1 MVLVARTAARLG
13 EALGG
18 AGGAVGLVPTMGALH
33 DGHLA
38 LVRRAR
44 RECGVVVA
52 SLFINPTQFGA
63 GEDFERYPRDE
74 ERDLRLFGENG
85 VDIVYAPTVAEMYPE
100 GPAVSI
106 AASEL
111 AQGLCG
117 AVRPGHFDGV
127 ATVVARLL
135 AHCAPDQAYFGE
147 KDYQQLKVI
156 ERLAADLDLGVGIV
170 GVPTVREEDGLAL
183 SSRNAYLDAERRRIA
198 PALYAALRTI
208 AEGLGPGS
216 EPTALCRQ
224 GERMLLDA
232 GFDRVDYFEIR
243 DSETLAPAARWRRG
257 LRVFA
262 AAWLGSTRLIDNA
275 LAARPEEGAIPG

>member
-1 MVLVARTAARLG
+1 MLLVARTAARLG
-13 EALGG
+13 EALGSS
-18 AGGAVGLVPTMGALH
+18 GAVGLVPTMGALH

-74 ERDLRLFGENG
+74 ERDLRLLGENG

-127 ATVVARLL
+127 ATVVARLF
-135 AHCAPDQAYFGE
+135 AHCAPDRAYFGE

-156 ERLAADLDLGVGIV
+156 ERLVSDLDLGIGVV

-183 SSRNAYLDAERRRIA
+183 SSRNAYLDPDRRRAA
-198 PALYAALRTI
+198 PALYAVLREV
-208 AEGLGPGS
+208 AESLGPDS
-216 EPTALCRQ
+216 EPAALCRQ
-224 GERMLLDA
+224 GERALLDA

-243 DSETLAPAARWRRG
+243 DSETLVPAARWRRG

-262 AAWLGSTRLIDNA
+262 AAWLGSTRLMDNVPA
-275 LAARPEEGAIPG
+275 DRDSAAPG

>member
-1 MVLVARTAARLG
+1 
-13 EALGG
+13 
-18 AGGAVGLVPTMGALH
+18 MGALH

-74 ERDLRLFGENG
+74 ERDLRLLGENG

-127 ATVVARLL
+127 ATVVARLF
-135 AHCAPDQAYFGE
+135 AHCAPDRAYFGE

-156 ERLAADLDLGVGIV
+156 ERLVSDLDLGIGVV

-183 SSRNAYLDAERRRIA
+183 SSRNAYLDPDRRRAA
-198 PALYAALRTI
+198 PALYAVLREV
-208 AEGLGPGS
+208 AESLGPDS
-216 EPTALCRQ
+216 EPAALCRQ
-224 GERMLLDA
+224 GERALLEA

-243 DSETLAPAARWRRG
+243 DSETLVPAARWRRG

-262 AAWLGSTRLIDNA
+262 AAWLGSTRLMDNVPA
-275 LAARPEEGAIPG
+275 DRSDDSAAPG